1 MADTENTEKFTQIPN
16 HVLEALA
23 MIRIPGE
30 PRQILDVILRK
41 TLGWHKIS
49 DRISLSQFQELTG
62 MKKPSIVRAI
72 KTLLAMNLITVNPKH
87 THAGNIYAIN
97 MDQSSWIPLSK
108 RSYGFKTLKEEKQ

>member
-62 MKKPSIVRAI
+62 MKKPSIIRAI
-72 KTLLAMNLITVNPKH
+72 KTLLEMDLITRTPKR
-87 THAGNIYAIN
+87 THDGSIYAVN
-97 MDQSSWIPLSK
+97 LDHTSWIPLSK
-108 RSYGFKTLKEEKQ
+108 RSCGFKNLKEEKQ